1 MWILRPSFLCS
12 CNGKPH
18 FHLVTVYFREKPGP
32 CSAIVTSTV
41 EIYTLI
47 HGAKKSGLCH
57 STVSRGLENSVPRR
71 VGNVYSVLWTREQS
85 WIAKFQQGRRG
96 RNEPPTLENI
106 SPIVSI
112 FFCETNANSPF
123 SSGWQWQASGTD
135 IHSKVI
141 NLLVV
146 INIFQTLPASCV
158 SFIKSLCAPQ
168 PDTESCSCW
177 FTSFNFG
184 IINN

>member
-1 MWILRPSFLCS
+1 MFSNFNFNCGDLHSYPLCQEEWALPQYS
-12 CNGKPH
+12 
-18 FHLVTVYFREKPGP
+18 VSWTREQ
-32 CSAIVTSTV
+32 C
-41 EIYTLI
+41 
-47 HGAKKSGLCH
+47 AKKSWH
-57 STVSRGLENSVPRR
+57 
-71 VGNVYSVLWTREQS
+71 VYSVLWTREQS

-123 SSGWQWQASGTD
+123 SSGWQWQALGTD

>member
-18 FHLVTVYFREKPGP
+18 LHLVTVYFREKPGP
-32 CSAIVTSTV
+32 CSAIVTSAV

-47 HGAKKSGLCH
+47 HGAKKNGLCH
-57 STVSRGLENSVPRR
+57 STASRGLGNSVPRR
-71 VGNVYSVLWTREQS
+71 VGNMYSVLWTREQG

-96 RNEPPTLENI
+96 RNEPPTLANI

-112 FFCETNANSPF
+112 FFWETNANLSF

-141 NLLVV
+141 SLLWV
-146 INIFQTLPASCV
+146 INIF
-158 SFIKSLCAPQ
+158 
-168 PDTESCSCW
+168 
-177 FTSFNFG
+177 
-184 IINN
+184 